1 MLPLIRDLESPSSKP
16 AGGQS
21 SFLALQNLCSE
32 AVVAW
37 NFVILVED
45 SDIGDLSSDAVRM
58 EYLTCLPINFD
69 ILKFV
74 WKTFE
79 WEDGAI
85 ILLMLSFLGSFNV
98 GG

>member
-1 MLPLIRDLESPSSKP
+1 MLPLIRDLEIPSSKP

-21 SFLALQNLCSE
+21 SFLALQNLCSDAE
-32 AVVAW
+32 VAW

-58 EYLTCLPINFD
+58 EYLTCLPI
-69 ILKFV
+69 KFV

-79 WEDGAI
+79 WEDGTI

>member
-1 MLPLIRDLESPSSKP
+1 M
-16 AGGQS
+16 
-21 SFLALQNLCSE
+21 
-32 AVVAW
+32 VAW

-45 SDIGDLSSDAVRM
+45 SDIGDLSSDAIRM

-74 WKTFE
+74 SKTFE
-79 WEDGAI
+79 WEDGTI

-98 GG
+98 GGWRLVEWGRKSENLKL